1 MTTKLG
7 LFMHSLQFFEGGL
20 SGHAD
25 IIIFFV
31 LLEVTLDYNL
41 STHPLGG
48 QGNERWKN
56 PYWHPFLSP
65 THCFPT
71 DQPRQKSLHEPLAPR
86 SVLQTKAMEWY
97 LAWRVELTCFLSSL
111 IIASTMKK
119 TYAGLSE
126 WTRCQHVPFS
136 TLVIFTPQYSARKL
150 EYVDGST
157 IKFSLNFVSLLLLR
171 THSRGSI
178 EVHILTFPMLKKAAP
193 VNIHFSK
200 LFWRAPL

>member
-1 MTTKLG
+1 MATKLG

-41 STHPLGG
+41 SNHPLGG

-56 PYWHPFLSP
+56 PYWHPFFSP
-65 THCFPT
+65 THCFPK

-86 SVLQTKAMEWY
+86 SVLQTKIMEWH
-97 LAWRVELTCFLSSL
+97 LVWRVELTCFHSSL

-119 TYAGLSE
+119 SMQA
-126 WTRCQHVPFS
+126 
-136 TLVIFTPQYSARKL
+136 
-150 EYVDGST
+150 
-157 IKFSLNFVSLLLLR
+157 SLNGLAVNTFLSQRSSFL
-171 THSRGSI
+171 HPSI
-178 EVHILTFPMLKKAAP
+178 AP
-193 VNIHFSK
+193 ESWNM
-200 LFWRAPL
+200 